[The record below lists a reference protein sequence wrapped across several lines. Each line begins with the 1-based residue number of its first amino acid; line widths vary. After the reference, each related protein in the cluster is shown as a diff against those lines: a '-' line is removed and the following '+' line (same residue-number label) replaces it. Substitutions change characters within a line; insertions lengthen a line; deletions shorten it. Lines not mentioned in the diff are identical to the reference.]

1 MRFNRRRV
9 AERDYR
15 GCSRM
20 LSPMT
25 TTRVRRFVE
34 CAALATFLLWV
45 VGCKDQGKASEQ
57 KATEHVAQL
66 AQLTD
71 RDVGEVERGLPVG
84 ATQLASLFANGA
96 DPQKDLSAVRHGLK
110 RIRAEIPDLTVAKS
124 TFFAL
129 TDAHGVAIR
138 NDLDVDVMAG
148 MNVVSIFPSLSKALE
163 GGFVT
168 TTGVFPGAPPPSGP
182 DRDWMA
188 AAPVKDPSSRQV
200 VGLLV
205 TGWTFRRFCIH
216 LQESLRH
223 DLQEQLLEA
232 KDNGK
237 LPILYVAVFDP
248 TGLYTAPLT
257 PSVNEKALVDIDLLA
272 KTASGPIH
280 GVVNITDRDF
290 GYAALRVP
298 KLGMDTGIAVLRSEI

>member
-1 MRFNRRRV
+1 MV
-9 AERDYR
+9 A
-15 GCSRM
+15 
-20 LSPMT
+20 
-25 TTRVRRFVE
+25 
-34 CAALATFLLWV
+34 
-45 VGCKDQGKASEQ
+45 CKDQGKASEQ
-57 KATEHVAQL
+57 KATEHLVQL
-66 AQLTD
+66 SQLTD

-84 ATQLASLFANGA
+84 AAQMASLFANGA
-96 DPQKDLSAVRHGLK
+96 DPQKDLSAVRSGLK

-129 TDAHGVAIR
+129 ADSHGVAIR

-148 MNVVSIFPSLSKALE
+148 MNLVSIFPSLSKALA
-163 GGFVT
+163 GSFVT
-168 TTGVFPGAPPPSGP
+168 TTGLFPGPPPPSGP

-188 AAPVKDPSSRQV
+188 AAPVKDKSSGQV

-223 DLQEQLLEA
+223 DLQEELFQA

-248 TGLYTAPLT
+248 TGIYTAPLT
-257 PSVNEKALVDIDLLA
+257 PSVNEKALVDLDLVG
-272 KTASGPIH
+272 KTAAGPVH
-280 GVVNITDRDF
+280 GVLNITDRDF
-290 GYAALRVP
+290 GYAAVRTP
-298 KLGMDTGIAVLRSEI
+298 KLGTDTGIAVLRSEI